1 MEFSVVAKEFV
12 TYVTS
17 VRGLSERT
25 ASSYASD
32 LKSFG
37 KWCEV
42 NGLNPFEISHRV
54 LRMYLSGLND
64 AGYARTTMARK
75 IACLRAF
82 YLFANEKGMITE
94 NPTLLLASPK
104 LPKRLPK
111 ALQEHEIQELLNAPD
126 TSTDKGKRD
135 SAVLELLYASGMRVA
150 ELCSLK
156 ISDIEFS
163 QGYAVVTGKGNKQ
176 RIVPIHPLAISKLKI
191 WINESRP
198 HLCKSANDSVF
209 ISNRG
214 NTLSTDAVRRIVKQA
229 ATQAHISAQV
239 SPHTLRHS
247 FATDMLNQGVDLRT
261 VQEFLG
267 HSTLSTTQI
276 YTHVSNT
283 RLKEVYKQ
291 THPRG

>member
-1 MEFSVVAKEFV
+1 MNFHDVAQQFV
-12 TYVTS
+12 SYLTS

-25 ASSYASD
+25 AVSYASD
-32 LKSFG
+32 LRSFG
-37 KWCEV
+37 TWCEIQ
-42 NGLNPFEISHRV
+42 GIDPFNLSHRI
-54 LRMYLSGLND
+54 LRLYLSGLND
-64 AGYARTTMARK
+64 AGYSRTTMARK

-82 YLFANEKGMITE
+82 YLYANEQKITKE

-104 LPKRLPK
+104 IPKRLPK
-111 ALQEHEIQELLNAPD
+111 ALQEHEIQALLDAPD

-135 SAVLELLYASGMRVA
+135 SAILELLYASGMRVA
-150 ELCSLK
+150 ELCSLR
-156 ISDIEFS
+156 IADIEFS

-176 RIVPIHPLAISKLKI
+176 RMVPIHPLAIAKLEA
-191 WINESRP
+191 WINGARTHYS
-198 HLCKSANDSVF
+198 KGSSASVF
-209 ISNRG
+209 LSTRG
-214 NTLSTDAVRRIVKQA
+214 NPLSTDAVRRIVKQA
-229 ATQAHISAQV
+229 AKTAQISAHV

-267 HSTLSTTQI
+267 HATLSTTQI

-283 RLKEVYKQ
+283 RLKEVHKQ

>member
-1 MEFSVVAKEFV
+1 MIYQDV
-12 TYVTS
+12 TQQFITYLTS

-32 LKSFG
+32 LRAFG
-37 KWCEV
+37 TWCEV
-42 NGLNPFEISHRV
+42 NGVDPFNLSHRT

-64 AGYARTTMARK
+64 AAYARTTMARK

-82 YLFANEKGMITE
+82 YLYANEQKIMKE

-111 ALQEHEIQELLNAPD
+111 ALQEREIQDLLDAPD
-126 TSTDKGKRD
+126 VSTDKGKRD
-135 SAVLELLYASGMRVA
+135 SAILELLYASGMRVA
-150 ELCSLK
+150 ELCSLE
-156 ISDIEFS
+156 ISNIEFA
-163 QGYAVVTGKGNKQ
+163 QGYAMVTGKGDKQ
-176 RIVPIHPLAISKLKI
+176 RIVPIHPLAIAKLET
-191 WINESRP
+191 WICEARP
-198 HLCKSANDSVF
+198 HFCKNTNDSVF
-209 ISNRG
+209 LSTRG
-214 NTLSTDAVRRIVKQA
+214 NALSTDAVRRVVKEMA
-229 ATQAHISAQV
+229 ATARISAHV

-267 HSTLSTTQI
+267 HSNLSTTQI